1 MAQPWQDHL
10 EWAASFGWLGWLAL
24 GLLGIAVIAL
34 TAANV
39 RSLSRPRRR
48 WVLMTIRA
56 TTVIL
61 VLAALGQPTWVSQT
75 PRPAG
80 QRLGVVLDRSAS
92 MATGPAGQRRWDRAL
107 EAVAALAATTPVQ
120 LVTAG
125 SRPQPVL
132 KPTELTRLP
141 PSETSTDLHAAL
153 RYLADEQRAS
163 SLQAVVVI
171 SDGLDNGA
179 LAARN
184 PSGSANIDADTAEL
198 LHGLGVPVHAVF
210 IDDPEPIKDVAI
222 TAIRTSSFGFA
233 RTLMPVSVDLEISG
247 LADKPGNL
255 MLKLS
260 DNGKL
265 MVTQPV
271 PLAGPSRRSVELE
284 FQPLHVGTHI
294 IEAQV
299 VPLPDEVTEANN
311 RAFAA
316 LRVVR
321 ERTRILHLAGQPSW
335 DSRFLRTHL
344 RANPSIDL
352 VSFYIMVSQ
361 GSGGLALGDDT
372 TLIPFPAK
380 EIFEDALT
388 GFDLIVLQD
397 FPFGPFQLEQY
408 LPRLSQFLKGGGALL
423 VLGGPQSLSAGGYFG
438 SGMAEL
444 LPLQLGPPGDE
455 GGWADGSAQL
465 RLTPLGRKHPVTL
478 LGADPDASA
487 ATWQRHAW
495 RGRNTGLAARE
506 AGAVL
511 VVDAADHPLLAVG
524 DIGEGRSA
532 VVATDSLWTWAFG
545 ADHEPSE
552 PSDSARRDADRRD
565 YHRLFDQ
572 LLAWL
577 LRDPSLDLLQLQGPG
592 APVPQGQAL
601 RVQVTARDGAGAVLP
616 RLALRWSAA
625 RHGAGEAEEAVWRE
639 WPHATD
645 SEGRAELQLNDLAE
659 GAWLITVQAEV
670 LGRPHSAVLPIVI
683 APESREASQI
693 QPTDRLLQLLART
706 TSAQVWPN
714 RAPSKGVPLRP
725 LDADDPAAVADRQ
738 HTDLWSRPEVLL
750 ALLALLSAE
759 WWLRRR
765 WGLA

>member
-10 EWAASFGWLGWLAL
+10 EWAASFGWPGWLAL
-24 GLLGIAVIAL
+24 GLLAAAMVAL

-39 RSLSRPRRR
+39 RGLQRPRRR
-48 WVLMTIRA
+48 WTLVAIRA
-56 TTVIL
+56 TTAAL
-61 VLAALGQPTWVSQT
+61 LLAALGQPTWVSQT

-92 MATGPAGQRRWDRAL
+92 MAAGRGGQRRWDRAL
-107 EAVAALAATTPVQ
+107 EALAALAATTPVQ
-120 LVTAG
+120 LVTTGDRA
-125 SRPQPVL
+125 RPVL
-132 KPTELTRLP
+132 NPSELTRLT
-141 PSETSTDLHAAL
+141 PSESGSDLHAGL
-153 RYLADEQRAS
+153 RHLLDEQRAS

-184 PSGSANIDADTAEL
+184 PAGSANLDSESAEL

-210 IDDPEPIKDVAI
+210 IDDPEPSRDVAV

-247 LADKPGNL
+247 MADKPGSL
-255 MLKLS
+255 VLKLS

-265 MVTQPV
+265 MVTQQV
-271 PLAGPSRRSVELE
+271 PLAGPSRRTIELE

-294 IEAQV
+294 IEAQA
-299 VPLPDEVTEANN
+299 VPLADEATDANN
-311 RAFAA
+311 RGYAA

-321 ERTRILHLAGQPSW
+321 ERTRLLHLAGQPSW

-344 RANPSIDL
+344 RANPSVDL

-361 GSGGLALGDDT
+361 GSGGLSLGDDT

-388 GFDLIVLQD
+388 SFDMIILQD
-397 FPFGPFQLEQY
+397 FPFGPFQLDQH

-423 VLGGPQSLSAGGYFG
+423 ILGGPQSLGAGGYFG
-438 SGMAEL
+438 SGMADL
-444 LPLQLGPPGDE
+444 LPLQLAPPGDD
-455 GGWADGSAQL
+455 GGWVDGDAAL
-465 RLTPLGRKHPVTL
+465 RLTPLGGKHPVTL
-478 LGADPDASA
+478 LGADPEASA
-487 ATWQRHAW
+487 AAWRRHAW
-495 RGRNTGLAARE
+495 RGRNTGLSARE
-506 AGAVL
+506 NGAVL

-524 DIGEGRSA
+524 DIGEGRAA

-545 ADHEPSE
+545 ADHGPGEAG
-552 PSDSARRDADRRD
+552 DAAHRDADRRD

-577 LRDPSLDLLQLQGPG
+577 LRDPSLDLLQVQGPG
-592 APVPQGQAL
+592 APVPQGQPL
-601 RVQVTARDGAGAVLP
+601 RLQVRARDGAGAVLP

-625 RHGAGEAEEAVWRE
+625 RQGAGEAEEVVWHDA
-639 WPHATD
+639 PQPTD
-645 SEGRAELQLNDLAE
+645 AEGRAEVPLGDLGE
-659 GAWLITVQAEV
+659 GAWLVTVQAEV
-670 LGRPHSAVLPIVI
+670 LGRQHSAVQPVVVV
-683 APESREASQI
+683 AGSREASQI
-693 QPTDRLLQLLART
+693 QPTDRLLQLLARA
-706 TSAQVWPN
+706 SAGQVWPS
-714 RAPSKGVPLRP
+714 RPPSKGVPLRP
-725 LDADDPAAVADRQ
+725 LEADDPAAVADRL

-750 ALLALLSAE
+750 VLLGLLSAE